1 MCIMGLIDGRLIE
14 VKTMEEP
21 LLGRPKWPR
30 PLNRGFN
37 SRFYSTII
45 SGFCFVAAWYG
56 GRLMEVQLYVLFAC
70 LIPVCILLYNTL
82 FSHRTTDQL

>member
-1 MCIMGLIDGRLIE
+1 MCIMDLINGRYGRLIE

-21 LLGRPKWPR
+21 LLGWPKWPR

-45 SGFCFVAAWYG
+45 SGFYFVAA
-56 GRLMEVQLYVLFAC
+56 
-70 LIPVCILLYNTL
+70 
-82 FSHRTTDQL
+82 